1 MVYQGAELREQILKW
16 DRAQAKWFQWLGA
29 AESPD
34 VQPMEIDRIEGKGRG
49 GKAKGKGKGDKGQ
62 PKGKSKGKNHA
73 NSYDHAG
80 KGKGKSGQSQ
90 GKGKGGKAEK
100 VYYVCNKPG
109 HYAKDCWQNVRQ
121 VQSSVA
127 GSSGQSDWTHVTSVS
142 NQQPQ
147 TQSEPPSQA
156 SQSQPSKA
164 TQFRVSRIS
173 EQDSIVFDLRNS
185 PQSSPKSNDGSIRV
199 VHYFTGDD
207 AELPVQPADIRA
219 MVTEAPSDSDLQTIL
234 YSLTV
239 EPMQPF
245 FQLRLVGQVQR
256 SLMKLLFCM
265 MPRVLLSQL
274 RTCVTWKFNF

>member
-1 MVYQGAELREQILKW
+1 M
-16 DRAQAKWFQWLGA
+16 
-29 AESPD
+29 
-34 VQPMEIDRIEGKGRG
+34 
-49 GKAKGKGKGDKGQ
+49 
-62 PKGKSKGKNHA
+62 
-73 NSYDHAG
+73 
-80 KGKGKSGQSQ
+80 
-90 GKGKGGKAEK
+90 
-100 VYYVCNKPG
+100 
-109 HYAKDCWQNVRQ
+109 
-121 VQSSVA
+121 
-127 GSSGQSDWTHVTSVS
+127 
-142 NQQPQ
+142 
-147 TQSEPPSQA
+147 
-156 SQSQPSKA
+156 
-164 TQFRVSRIS
+164 
-173 EQDSIVFDLRNS
+173 FDLRNS